1 MVDAHFFEDMGWEV
15 WDAVEKTCFLK
26 CGEEMTLSWIRVTA
40 GGLGWL
46 DDEAMPKGMLAIE
59 K

>member
-1 MVDAHFFEDMGWEV
+1 
-15 WDAVEKTCFLK
+15 
-26 CGEEMTLSWIRVTA
+26 MTLSWIRVTA

-46 DDEAMPKGMLAIE
+46 DDEAMPKGVLAIE